1 MNSTWRTA
9 DDTSA
14 TIGPKVTLI
23 AYTNEGLR
31 ANIRVADRAVTALEK
46 GPRHDSR
53 RFSPFTVAFLTQT
66 SDG

>member
-31 ANIRVADRAVTALEK
+31 ANIRVADRAAMVLAK
-46 GPRHDSR
+46 APGHDLR
-53 RFSPFTVAFLTQT
+53 RCSPFTVAFFTQT
-66 SDG
+66 SDR